1 MKKRWQHVSIYQ
13 NLSIN
18 FFFSNLNKRNRK
30 TKVFLKVHQNL
41 NVKIYQNLK
50 MHNKGVS
57 KSSTIFLMSVVKFKK
72 NAKLTTLLFILNFK
86 WLPIRN
92 TCILVLSWDTSLSR
106 HIPLWQIWGSWV
118 SPGSTP
124 LWGTRSQTWGS
135 YCYPPGSSG
144 GGRSAWTLCMG
155 CTHPVKVQI
164 AFVSTGSLLF

>member
-1 MKKRWQHVSIYQ
+1 MKKKMTTCKHILKFEHK
-13 NLSIN
+13 N
-18 FFFSNLNKRNRK
+18 FFSNLNKRNRK

-50 MHNKGVS
+50 MHNKDVS
-57 KSSTIFLMSVVKFKK
+57 KSSTIILMSVVKFKK
-72 NAKLTTLLFILNFK
+72 NAKLTTLLFILNLN

-92 TCILVLSWDTSLSR
+92 TCILVLSRDTSLSR

>member
-1 MKKRWQHVSIYQ
+1 M
-13 NLSIN
+13 
-18 FFFSNLNKRNRK
+18 
-30 TKVFLKVHQNL
+30 

-72 NAKLTTLLFILNFK
+72 NAKLTTLSFILNLN

-92 TCILVLSWDTSLSR
+92 TCILALSWDTSLSR
-106 HIPLWQIWGSWV
+106 HIPLWQTWGSWV

-144 GGRSAWTLCMG
+144 GGRSAWTPCMG

>member
-1 MKKRWQHVSIYQ
+1 M
-13 NLSIN
+13 
-18 FFFSNLNKRNRK
+18 NKRNRK

-106 HIPLWQIWGSWV
+106 HIPLWQTWGSWV

-124 LWGTRSQTWGS
+124 LWGTRSQTSGS

>member
-72 NAKLTTLLFILNFK
+72 NAKLTTLLFILNLK

-92 TCILVLSWDTSLSR
+92 TCILVLSRDTSLSR

-124 LWGTRSQTWGS
+124 LWGTRSQTSGS
-135 YCYPPGSSG
+135 YCYPRGSSG